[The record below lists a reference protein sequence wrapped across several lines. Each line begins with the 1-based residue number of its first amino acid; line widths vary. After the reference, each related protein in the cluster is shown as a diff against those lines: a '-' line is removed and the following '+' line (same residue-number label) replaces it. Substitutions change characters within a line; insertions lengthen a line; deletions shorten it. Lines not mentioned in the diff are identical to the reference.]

1 MCWTLP
7 APARRR
13 NPRQVRHRVAALTA
27 AAALIG
33 ALTPGCAAPPTPS
46 ANAAGA
52 GRQIDMRTPAGLR
65 AQQTLDMLNSDWPIG
80 PIGVATLAT
89 ADMVKPIEA
98 SMESL
103 WWDRPFTLSG
113 VDIKAGAATLQLIT
127 SYGGRQDIRIHT
139 GDDTLVD
146 GFDVTTQAPTISSWH
161 DIDTVLG
168 KTDARYSWQVAKVN
182 DGQCDRVA
190 GNNTAQSL
198 PLASIFK
205 LYVLYAVADAVK
217 SGTVSWD
224 DQLTITE
231 KGKAVGSGM
240 ELPVGAHISVRT
252 AAEKMIA
259 TSDNMATDMLIGK
272 VGTQAVE
279 TALAE
284 TGHHDPAAMTP
295 FPTMYELFSVAWGRP
310 DLREQWKTATPH
322 AREQLLQQANSHVY
336 QPDPMRAHV
345 PASGYGAE
353 WYGSAEDIC
362 RVHVALQAGA
372 VGKAAPVKQ
381 ILAAAPGIKL
391 DWQDWPYVGAK
402 AGGLPGDLTFSWYA
416 VDRAGQP
423 WVVSF
428 QLNWPR
434 DHGRSVTGWMLQVA
448 KQVFALLP
456 TH

>member
-1 MCWTLP
+1 LP
-7 APARRR
+7 DPVRRR

-27 AAALIG
+27 VALVG
-33 ALTPGCAAPPTPS
+33 ALASGCAPPPTPS

-89 ADMVKPIEA
+89 GHMVKPVEA
-98 SMESL
+98 SMEAL

-127 SYGGRQDIRIHT
+127 SYGGRQDIRIHA

-146 GFDVTTQAPTISSWH
+146 GFDITTQPPTISSWR

-168 KTDARYSWQVAKVN
+168 KTDARYSWQVAKVD

-190 GNNTAQSL
+190 GTNTAQSL

-205 LYVLYAVADAVK
+205 LYVLDAVADAVK
-217 SGTVSWD
+217 AGTVSWD
-224 DQLTITE
+224 DQLTVTE

-279 TALAE
+279 AALAE

-295 FPTMYELFSVAWGRP
+295 FPTMYELFSVAWGQP
-310 DLREQWKTATPH
+310 DLREQWKQATPQ
-322 AREQLLQQANSHVY
+322 AREQLLRQANSRVY

-345 PASGYGAE
+345 PASDYGAE

-362 RVHVALQAGA
+362 RVHAALQAGA

-381 ILAAAPGIKL
+381 ILAAAPGINL
-391 DWQDWPYVGAK
+391 DRREWPYVGAK

-416 VDRAGQP
+416 VDRTGQP

-428 QLNWPR
+428 QLNWRR
-434 DHGRSVTGWMLQVA
+434 DHGPSVTSWMLQIA

-456 TH
+456 VQP

>member
-1 MCWTLP
+1 MPDP
-7 APARRR
+7 ANRR
-13 NPRQVRHRVAALTA
+13 NRRQVWHRAAALTA
-27 AAALIG
+27 AALLVAL
-33 ALTPGCAAPPTPS
+33 APGCAPPPTPS
-46 ANAAGA
+46 ANAAA
-52 GRQIDMRTPAGLR
+52 GGRRIDMRTPAGLR

-89 ADMVKPIEA
+89 AHMVKPIEA
-98 SMESL
+98 SMEAL

-113 VDIKAGAATLQLIT
+113 VDIKAGTATLQLVT

-139 GDDTLVD
+139 SDDTLVD
-146 GFDVTTQAPTISSWH
+146 GFDVSTQAPTISSWQ
-161 DIDTVLG
+161 DVDTTLG

-182 DGQCDRVA
+182 GGQCDRVA
-190 GNNTAQSL
+190 GTNTAQSL

-205 LYVLYAVADAVK
+205 LYVLYAVADAIK
-217 SGTVSWD
+217 AGTVSWD
-224 DQLTITE
+224 DQLTVTD

-240 ELPVGAHISVRT
+240 DLPVGAHISVRT

-259 TSDNMATDMLIGK
+259 TSDNMATDMLIGR
-272 VGTQAVE
+272 VGAQAVE
-279 TALAE
+279 TALVE

-295 FPTMYELFSVAWGRP
+295 FPTMYELFSVAWGLP
-310 DLREQWKTATPH
+310 DLREQWKMATQE
-322 AREQLLQQANSHVY
+322 AREQLLQQANSHAY

-362 RVHVALQAGA
+362 RVHAALQAGA

-391 DWQDWPYVGAK
+391 DYHDWPYVGAK

-434 DHGRSVTGWMLQVA
+434 DHGPSVTGWMLQVA

-456 TH
+456 TG

>member
-1 MCWTLP
+1 LP
-7 APARRR
+7 GPANRR
-13 NPRQVRHRVAALTA
+13 NRRQVWHRAAALTA
-27 AAALIG
+27 AALLVAL
-33 ALTPGCAAPPTPS
+33 APGCAPPPTPS

-52 GRQIDMRTPAGLR
+52 GRRIDMRTPAGLR
-65 AQQTLDMLNSDWPIG
+65 AEQTLDMLNSDWPIG

-89 ADMVKPIEA
+89 AHMVKPIEA
-98 SMESL
+98 SMEAL

-161 DIDTVLG
+161 DVDTTLG

-182 DGQCDRVA
+182 DGRCDRVA
-190 GNNTAQSL
+190 GTNTSQSL

-205 LYVLYAVADAVK
+205 LYVLYAVADAIK
-217 SGTVSWD
+217 AGTVSWD
-224 DQLTITE
+224 DQLTVTD

-240 ELPVGAHISVRT
+240 DLPVGAHISVRT

-259 TSDNMATDMLIGK
+259 TSDNMATDMLIGR

-310 DLREQWKTATPH
+310 DLREQWKTATQQ

-362 RVHVALQAGA
+362 RVHAALQAGA

-391 DWQDWPYVGAK
+391 DSQEWPYVGAK

-416 VDRAGQP
+416 VDRTGQP

-434 DHGRSVTGWMLQVA
+434 DHGPSVTGWMLQVA
-448 KQVFALLP
+448 KQVFALLS
-456 TH
+456 TR